1 MELIN
6 AEHFRWAKN
15 HMAKRGSDETVPHV
29 IPPNFSDSTKK
40 FHQQIPGYSI
50 SPLKKLEQLSR
61 FLGVGAIWVKD
72 ESERLTLNSF
82 KSLGG
87 SFAIYQF
94 IKKKLEIDRD
104 ISFEELISDEVRNKL
119 GNITFV
125 SATDGN
131 HGRGLA
137 WAALK
142 LKQKAIIYV
151 HQHTTIAR
159 IKAIEE
165 FGAKVVVVNGTY
177 DDAIAKA
184 NLDAQK
190 NNWQV
195 ISDTSWDGYQEIPK
209 WVMQGYTTLLAEA
222 QEQLTQQKIH
232 CPTHI
237 FVQAGVGAL
246 AGAVADYYQAQFK
259 NERPHIVVVEPISAA
274 CLLKSIE
281 SNDKSP
287 KTFEGNLNTIM
298 AGLACG
304 TPSPLAWEI
313 LKDYADSFFA
323 CPDYVAAKG
332 MRVYGMPLRGDPVVI
347 SGESGASTLGALMAI
362 CEKKEL
368 TEYKKS
374 IGLDQHSQVLLI
386 NTEGNTDPDYYRK
399 VMWEGAN
406 YCP

>member
-165 FGAKVVVVNGTY
+165 FGAKVVVVNGTSMLWSAIREQVCTLTARMPAGQLMLPTVNFLDLKRKR
-177 DDAIAKA
+177 DDNSGNEARNKKAKA
-184 NLDAQK
+184 TARRK
-190 NNWQV
+190 RAAP
-195 ISDTSWDGYQEIPK
+195 S
-209 WVMQGYTTLLAEA
+209 
-222 QEQLTQQKIH
+222 
-232 CPTHI
+232 
-237 FVQAGVGAL
+237 
-246 AGAVADYYQAQFK
+246 
-259 NERPHIVVVEPISAA
+259 EP
-274 CLLKSIE
+274 
-281 SNDKSP
+281 
-287 KTFEGNLNTIM
+287 
-298 AGLACG
+298 
-304 TPSPLAWEI
+304 
-313 LKDYADSFFA
+313 
-323 CPDYVAAKG
+323 
-332 MRVYGMPLRGDPVVI
+332 
-347 SGESGASTLGALMAI
+347 
-362 CEKKEL
+362 
-368 TEYKKS
+368 
-374 IGLDQHSQVLLI
+374 
-386 NTEGNTDPDYYRK
+386 
-399 VMWEGAN
+399 
-406 YCP
+406 